1 MPPFALVNLR
11 KAALFMSHLPVSHR
25 LKNVLLVLA
34 GNALYALAVEMFILP
49 CNLITGGT
57 TGLAL
62 IGQHWFG
69 ISVANFVMVSNIIMF
84 VLGAVI
90 MGKWFALNT
99 ALSTFCYPIF
109 LKIFSFFPEIR
120 TMTAN
125 PMLATV
131 FAGVMIGVA
140 IGMVIGAG
148 ASSGGLDI
156 PPIIANKYWGI
167 PVSVVMYALDFI
179 ILIGQMFFADKEQIL
194 YGILLVLLYTVV
206 LDKVV
211 VMGHSKIQVKI
222 LSANSQEI
230 RQLILNTLDRG
241 CTLLHAQTGFAQ
253 QEQDMVLTVITSREV
268 ARLKQ
273 LVQQIDPNA
282 FMIIDSVNEVH
293 GRGFTLRKVYK

>member
-1 MPPFALVNLR
+1 
-11 KAALFMSHLPVSHR
+11 MSQLSFSHR
-25 LKNVLLVLA
+25 LKNFLLVLA

-62 IGQHWFG
+62 IGHHWFG
-69 ISVANFVMVSNIIMF
+69 IPVANFVMISNVIMF
-84 VLGAVI
+84 LLGAAV
-90 MGKWFALNT
+90 MGRWFAFNT

-109 LKIFSFFPEIR
+109 LKLFGYIPGIQ
-120 TMTAN
+120 TMTTD

-148 ASSGGLDI
+148 ASSGGMDI
-156 PPIIANKYWGI
+156 PPIIANKFWGI

-179 ILIGQMFFADKEQIL
+179 ILIGQMLFSNKEQIL

-211 VMGHSKIQVKI
+211 VIGQSRIQVKI
-222 LSANSQEI
+222 LSKNSEEI
-230 RQLILNTLDRG
+230 RKLILTTLDRG
-241 CTLLHAQTGFAQ
+241 CTLLHAQTGYTQ
-253 QEQDMVLTVITSREV
+253 QEQDMVLTVITNREL

-273 LVQQIDPNA
+273 LVQQIDPQA
-282 FMIIDSVNEVH
+282 FIIIDSVSEVH
-293 GRGFTLRKVYK
+293 GRGFTLRKLYK